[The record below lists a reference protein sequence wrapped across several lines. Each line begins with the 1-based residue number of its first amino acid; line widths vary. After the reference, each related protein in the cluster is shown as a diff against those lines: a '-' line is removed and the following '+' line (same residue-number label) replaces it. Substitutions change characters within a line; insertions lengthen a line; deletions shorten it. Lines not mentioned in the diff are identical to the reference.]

1 MSIFS
6 VQYFAQERLVPLS
19 SNINY
24 WYSDLNINSAKS
36 NEQTIAAKV
45 NTVSLSI
52 PFKDDFFYATYT
64 NYANQNLWSDSSVYI
79 NTGKPIAPLSIGVA
93 TFDGLNKF
101 GRPYNPNLVTT
112 LSYAADTL
120 TSRPINL
127 LTKASQTLQVIDSI
141 ALTFYYQGRGNG
153 DLPETNDSLMLDF
166 YKPLQQKWIKRVWAV
181 AGFSNANTNDTI
193 FKRAFIM
200 ITDTAYLRDGFRF
213 RFRNKAA
220 INGDWDNWHID
231 YVLLDKNRS
240 IIKDTTYDDI
250 TFGYM
255 TLSPLKKY
263 TTMPYEQFNSGEQDF
278 KFTNWLRY
286 NGNDISVN
294 SSYGHKL
301 YNAQNTLLHTIPVVP
316 SDNIGRFRYTG
327 WVNQPTLARPP
338 LSYTFSA
345 LTDTATFRFQH
356 FIYRNSLGST
366 DINLNNDTINCK
378 LSFKNYYAFDDG
390 SAERAYEL
398 KGTGAQL
405 AYKIGVNVTDTL
417 RAVRI
422 YFDKSMTVLASS
434 SFFRLCIWSD
444 GTFGPGNLIY
454 RDSLEKP
461 KFINTSYNAVPEYT
475 FTTPQVLAP
484 GNYYI
489 GLQKYTI
496 NDLIIGHDANSIK
509 NDYLY
514 YNTGGSF
521 VKSAIP
527 GALMMRFVFGKKW
540 PDIIGIPELSLNAV
554 KNPVHLFPNP
564 ANEKISLR
572 NDSELN
578 LSYEIRNVVGQL
590 ITTGNL
596 NESVTDISTSNFAAG
611 LYICLV
617 KDKNGKPMQQQRF
630 VVQH

>member
-1 MSIFS
+1 MQ
-6 VQYFAQERLVPLS
+6 VLAQERLVPLS

-24 WYSDLNINSAKS
+24 WYSDLKVSSAAS
-36 NEQTIAAKV
+36 NEQITAKT
-45 NTVSLSI
+45 NAVSLSI
-52 PFKDDFFYATYT
+52 PFKDDFFYAQYS
-64 NYANQNLWSDSSVYI
+64 NYPNQSLWSDSSVYV

-93 TFDGLNKF
+93 TFDGLNKL
-101 GRPYNPNLVTT
+101 GKPYNPNLANT

-127 LTKASQTLQVIDSI
+127 LTKASQTLQVLDSI

-153 DLPETNDSLMLDF
+153 DMPEPGDSLMLDF

-200 ITDTAYLRDGFRF
+200 IKDTAYLRDGFRF

-240 IIKDTTYDDI
+240 VIKDTTYDDI

-263 TTMPYEQFNSGEQDF
+263 TTMPYKQFNSGEQEF

-286 NGNDISVN
+286 NGNDASVN

-301 YNAQNTLLHTIPVVP
+301 YNAQNTLLHTIPIVP
-316 SDNIGRFRYTG
+316 SDNIGRFRYGG

-338 LSYTFSA
+338 LSYSFSA
-345 LTDTATFRFQH
+345 LSDTATFRFQH
-356 FIYRNSLGST
+356 YIYRNSAGGSE
-366 DINLNNDTINCK
+366 INLNNDTINCN

-390 SAERAYEL
+390 AAERAYEL

-405 AYKIGVNVTDTL
+405 AYKVGVNVTDTL

-422 YFDKSMTVLASS
+422 YFDKSMTTLASS

-444 GTFGPGNLIY
+444 GGNGPGVLIY

-461 KFINTSYNAVPEYT
+461 KFINTGYNLVPEYK
-475 FTTPQVLAP
+475 FTTPQVLSP

-489 GLQKYTI
+489 GLQKFTI
-496 NDLIIGHDANSIK
+496 NDLVIGHDANSIK

-514 YNTGGSF
+514 YNTNGTF

-527 GALMMRFVFGKKW
+527 GALMMRFVFGKVL
-540 PDIIGIPELSLNAV
+540 PDVVGIPELNLTTL
-554 KNPVHLFPNP
+554 KNVVQLFPNP
-564 ANEKISLR
+564 ANEKMSVR

-578 LSYEIRNVVGQL
+578 LAFEIRNVVGQL
-590 ITTGNL
+590 ITSGNL
-596 NESVTDISTSNFAAG
+596 NESLTEISTTTFAAG
-611 LYICLV
+611 IYICLI
-617 KDKNGKPMQQQRF
+617 KDKSSKPIQQLRF

>member
-6 VQYFAQERLVPLS
+6 VPCFAQERIVPLS

-24 WYSDLNINSAKS
+24 WYSDLNVNSAKS
-36 NEQTIAAKV
+36 NEQTTAARV
-45 NTVSLSI
+45 STVSLSI
-52 PFKDDFFYATYT
+52 PFKDDFFYAQYS

-101 GRPYNPNLVTT
+101 GRPYNPNLLNT
-112 LSYAADTL
+112 LSYSADTL

-127 LTKASQTLQVIDSI
+127 LTKASQTLQVIDSV

-153 DLPETNDSLMLDF
+153 DLPEPGDSLMVDF
-166 YKPLQQKWIKRVWAV
+166 YKPLQQKWVKRVWSV
-181 AGFSNANTNDTI
+181 AGFSNANTSDTI

-200 ITDTAYLRDGFRF
+200 IKDTAYLRDGFRF

-240 IIKDTTYDDI
+240 VIKDTTYDDI
-250 TFGYM
+250 TFGYL

-263 TTMPYEQFNSGEQDF
+263 TTMPYEQFNTGEQDF

-286 NGNDISVN
+286 NGNDINVN

-301 YNAQNTLLHTIPVVP
+301 YNAQNTLLHTIPIVP
-316 SDNIGRFRYTG
+316 SDNIGRFRYKG

-338 LSYTFSA
+338 LSYTFST

-356 FIYRNSLGST
+356 YIYRNSAGST
-366 DINLNNDTINCK
+366 DINLDNDTINCK

-417 RAVRI
+417 KAVRI
-422 YFDKSMTVLASS
+422 YFDKSMTTLASS

-444 GTFGPGNLIY
+444 AGPGPGNLIY

-461 KFINTSYNAVPEYT
+461 KFINTTYNAVPEYK
-475 FTTPQVLAP
+475 FTTPQVLTP

-489 GLQKYTI
+489 GLQKFTI

-509 NDYLY
+509 NEYLY
-514 YNTGGSF
+514 YNTNGSF

-527 GALMMRFVFGKKW
+527 GALMMRFVFGKTL
-540 PDIIGIPELSLNAV
+540 PDIVGIPELSFNAT
-554 KNPVHLFPNP
+554 KNVVQLFPNP

-578 LSYEIRNVVGQL
+578 LSFEIRNVVGQL

-596 NESVTDISTSNFAAG
+596 TENITEISTANFSAG

-617 KDKNGKPMQQQRF
+617 KDKNGKAIQQQRF